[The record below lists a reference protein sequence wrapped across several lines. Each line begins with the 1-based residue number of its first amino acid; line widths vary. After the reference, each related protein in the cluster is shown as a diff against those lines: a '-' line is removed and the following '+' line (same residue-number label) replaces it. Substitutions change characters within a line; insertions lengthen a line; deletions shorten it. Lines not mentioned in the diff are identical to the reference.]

1 MVAEQ
6 LFLIVSLRR
15 VGSEI
20 HQADQYS
27 EETMTKNG
35 NERIHRFDSAADETP
50 TEAVIRGHAS
60 LRDKRPIDLSPL
72 ADAIP
77 CNALNALVNT
87 GDKVTVT
94 FTYEGTQT
102 TVHGDGEI
110 VIQEPA

>member
-6 LFLIVSLRR
+6 LFPIVSLRR
-15 VGSEI
+15 IGSEI
-20 HQADQYS
+20 DRADQCS

-35 NERIHRFDSAADETP
+35 NKRIHRFDSAADETP

-72 ADAIP
+72 ADAVP
-77 CNALNALVNT
+77 CNALNALVDT
-87 GDKVTVT
+87 GDEVTVT

-102 TVHGDGEI
+102 TVYGDGEI
-110 VIQEPA
+110 VIHESA